1 MSKKSDS
8 NGQVLDNAETVMQ
21 TTGSSK
27 EPALSLENAR
37 SILITEQPYYAY
49 MLQACRF
56 SWDDRV
62 KTAGVRVNGVGQV
75 ELIVSPK
82 FWNAL
87 EGYTGVGLLM
97 HEMLHILKEHLN
109 RGKELNHRIA
119 NMAMDIT
126 INQFIPP
133 HWLPKG
139 ALMPEMTQP
148 DKIQQQVKTPTGD
161 IVTIEFPNPKAGQ
174 VIWSFEKGK
183 SFEIYYGELMKLREK
198 QKEEMDKQ
206 NTMDNHDLQSEGM
219 DGDGDESDGPKGDQ
233 ESAGGKG
240 KEDKEGKEGASK
252 DASGDSKDV
261 SKDVQKMAYD
271 ALINKATDEY
281 RSNKAGNLPM
291 HIQQDIMERFKPAV
305 VNWKRE
311 LKKVIGRAIS
321 RHIES
326 TRTRLNRRLGIYAPG
341 YKKTYT
347 ARIRIGTDISGSVR
361 DEWFVAFMS
370 EVKEMVKGFDEAVEL
385 FFFDADVCEE
395 KMKIT
400 EMKTMPRRPGAGG
413 TVFNS
418 AVKYANEKPVDLLI
432 IFTDGDAPAPSIKSK
447 SKVMWCV
454 IGDYTDGKHLEKTG
468 KLIKLDSKELLNK
481 KK

>member
-1 MSKKSDS
+1 MSKNQSS
-8 NGQVLDNAETVMQ
+8 NGQVLDSAETIMQ

-27 EPALSLENAR
+27 EPALSLESAR

-56 SWDDRV
+56 SWNDQV

-75 ELIVSPK
+75 ELIISPK

-87 EGYTGVGLLM
+87 AGYTGVGLLM
-97 HEMLHILKEHLN
+97 HEMLHILKEHLH

-139 ALMPEMTQP
+139 ALMPEMIQP
-148 DKIQQQVKTPTGD
+148 DTISQQVKMPDGS
-161 IVTIEFPNPKAGQ
+161 IATIEMPNPKAGQ

-206 NTMDNHDLQSEGM
+206 DTMDNHDLQSEGM
-219 DGDGDESDGPKGDQ
+219 EGEGDGESSEGPQGDQ
-233 ESAGGKG
+233 ESAGSGKDKDG
-240 KEDKEGKEGASK
+240 KDKKPG
-252 DASGDSKDV
+252 SGDSKDV

-311 LKKVIGRAIS
+311 LKKVVGRAIS

-326 TRTRLNRRLGIYAPG
+326 TRTRMNRRLGIYAPG

-347 ARIRIGTDISGSVR
+347 ARIKIGTDISGSVR

-370 EVKEMVKGFDEAVEL
+370 EVKEMVKGFDDAVEL
-385 FFFDADVCEE
+385 FFFDAEVCEL

-418 AVKYANEKPVDLLI
+418 AIKYANEKPVDLLI

-447 SKVMWCV
+447 AQVMWCV

-468 KLIKLDSKELLNK
+468 KLIKLDSKELLKKNK
-481 KK
+481 